1 MKKIGRPRKA
11 NRKENISVNLDKSLI
26 ARIEDELSW
35 GTSRSKWI
43 STAIKHRLDR
53 KLPDIDEYNLNTLVW
68 TAKNHKDAPKWL
80 IRELSYYLD
89 STAKKQSGEI
99 VEEK

>member
-26 ARIEDELSW
+26 AKIEDELSW
-35 GTSRSKWI
+35 KTSRSVWI

-53 KLPDIDEYNLNTLVW
+53 KLPELDEYELPTLVW
-68 TAKNHKDAPKWL
+68 HAKNHKDAPRWL
-80 IRELSYYLD
+80 IRELSYYLE
-89 STAKKQSGEI
+89 TIAKMQSGEI
-99 VEEK
+99 EEEQ